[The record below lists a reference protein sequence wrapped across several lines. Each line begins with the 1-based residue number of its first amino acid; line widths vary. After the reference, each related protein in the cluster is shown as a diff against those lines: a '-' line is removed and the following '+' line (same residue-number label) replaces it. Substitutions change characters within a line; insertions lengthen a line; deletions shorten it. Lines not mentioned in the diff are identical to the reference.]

1 MCESRQLA
9 RKPPADSS
17 RDRLQ
22 AWDGPAPTGRATKAL
37 NRGDACYARR
47 KRIYVR
53 RHRSRPRGRTPGIL
67 GYSRRCYDGLVK
79 IGVSLPE
86 DVVAFADEA
95 ARLHLVGLPG
105 NVRLSRGDTRLPK
118 ASIANVYDVQKVLRP
133 DLMERL
139 GTLPSER
146 VAAIGSGL
154 RLVLDL

>member
-1 MCESRQLA
+1 
-9 RKPPADSS
+9 
-17 RDRLQ
+17 
-22 AWDGPAPTGRATKAL
+22 
-37 NRGDACYARR
+37 
-47 KRIYVR
+47 
-53 RHRSRPRGRTPGIL
+53 
-67 GYSRRCYDGLVK
+67 VK

-86 DVVAFADEA
+86 DLVAFADEA